1 MLSSSTQHGT
11 LTDAPGHLHHK
22 YVIRNGVY
30 GACDVALPHCCR
42 HWGVQQ
48 WRGVVERQLP
58 EAVVVGDGGDTVGVV
73 TMMVVVEKEDLCCLL
88 IMCL

>member
-22 YVIRNGVY
+22 YVVRNRVY
-30 GACDVALPHCCR
+30 GACDVALPHCCC

-48 WRGVVERQLP
+48 WRGAVERQLP
-58 EAVVVGDGGDTVGVV
+58 EAVVVGDGGDAVGVV
-73 TMMVVVEKEDLCCLL
+73 TMMVVVEKENLCCLL